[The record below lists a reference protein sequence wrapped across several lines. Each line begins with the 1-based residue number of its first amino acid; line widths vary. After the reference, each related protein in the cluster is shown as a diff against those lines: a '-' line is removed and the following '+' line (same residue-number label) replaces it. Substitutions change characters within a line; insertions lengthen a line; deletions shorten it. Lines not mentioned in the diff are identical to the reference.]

1 MIGIYHSKDLDGIC
15 SGAIIRHK
23 SPDCKLIGYNYGE
36 PFDMNL
42 VVNENVI
49 MADISMPQDK
59 MVAIAKL
66 AKSFVWIDHH
76 KSVIED
82 FKASDNQDL
91 MLITACLD
99 SSVSACEL
107 TWQTLMSSEPPL
119 AVLLL
124 GMYDTWR
131 NENKAYWDNVVMP
144 FQYGMRLHGY
154 TPENFPD
161 HLFTDSKSI
170 LDIIKTGQ
178 DILTYQA
185 SQNRLIC
192 EWRAF
197 YGDAFGLP
205 AVFCNGVPHNSQS
218 FESVYDPER
227 HKLMIPFGFD
237 GTHLNFSL
245 YTTHPE
251 VDCSALARKKGG
263 GGHQQAAGFF
273 LEGEQIAEFF
283 KTRTL

>member
-1 MIGIYHSKDLDGIC
+1 MIGIYHSRDLDGIC
-15 SGAIIRHK
+15 SGAIIK
-23 SPDCKLIGYNYGE
+23 LKYPNCKLIGYHYLE

-49 MADISMPQDK
+49 MADVSMPQDK
-59 MVAIAKL
+59 MAAIAKL
-66 AKSFVWIDHH
+66 SKSFIWIDHH

-82 FKASDNQDL
+82 FKASDNPDL

-99 SSVSACEL
+99 SSLSACEL
-107 TWQTLMSSEPPL
+107 TWQTLFGTDPPL

-131 NENKAYWDNVVMP
+131 NEDKDYWEGVVLP

-154 TPENFPD
+154 TPENFPVK
-161 HLFTDSKSI
+161 LFYESMHVGQ
-170 LDIIKTGQ
+170 IIKSGE
-178 DILTYQA
+178 DGLLYQKNQ
-185 SQNRLIC
+185 SRIVCQQRS
-192 EWRAF
+192 F
-197 YGDAFGLP
+197 YVNAFGLH
-205 AVFCNGVPHNSQS
+205 AVFCNGGPYNSQP

-227 HKLMIPFGFD
+227 HKLMIPFDFD
-237 GTHLNFSL
+237 GTRLNFSL

-263 GGHQQAAGFF
+263 GGHQQAAGFH
-273 LEGEQIAEFF
+273 LEGEQILEFF